1 MTRATIE
8 RTDRMNDDDRL
19 NERFQTLLR
28 EAAQKREGRAR
39 TQLTEDAVAAGKES
53 AALLDLARSR
63 RQERRP
69 GKLIRPSSSGG
80 PSRI

>member
-8 RTDRMNDDDRL
+8 RTDRMSDDDRL

-39 TQLTEDAVAAGKES
+39 TQLQEDLLAARRES

-63 RQERRP
+63 PPERPLAR
-69 GKLIRPSSSGG
+69 
-80 PSRI
+80 

>member
-8 RTDRMNDDDRL
+8 RTDRMSDDDRL

-39 TQLTEDAVAAGKES
+39 TQLKEDAIAAGRES
-53 AALLDLARSR
+53 AALLDLAHSGR
-63 RQERRP
+63 RERAPHKR
-69 GKLIRPSSSGG
+69 
-80 PSRI
+80 